1 MVNLGNEIPQYR
13 RIWFSILPTKDQ
25 VNALDT
31 VGFLTFFHATPAEK
45 KKKKKRLNIGHAFNW
60 NKK

>member
-1 MVNLGNEIPQYR
+1 MVNLGNEIPED

-31 VGFLTFFHATPAEK
+31 LGFFDLFPCNSSR
-45 KKKKKRLNIGHAFNW
+45 KKKKKRLNVS
-60 NKK
+60 KQ